1 MRQSSPLLVPRL
13 SPRTPGLCRLRSA
26 PAGRRTFPTLL
37 CASFPACLD
46 PYPGSSYGAR
56 ARFFPYD
63 IDLPP
68 VRTGSALRNVPY
80 SDFRTALDFGAA
92 VIPSCSGPQVCS
104 PPRSLL
110 PLRQHRRA
118 AVTYYVRAS
127 RRSLP
132 PHAPDM
138 LAVRIGQLTA
148 GDFHP
153 IRCAALSA
161 APLTPMHEPRA
172 ACCASD
178 YSRRGD
184 RSPVAVS
191 KSGRPPARSPM
202 VLFPRPPSER
212 LVSLSLSSCS
222 PVTLFRASL
231 ERWSVLLWR
240 SASRVPHRPGLSGHL
255 DHFPLGTALPCALL
269 GRHSHEDSWSS
280 VTLGFAPPRRSR
292 VPSPRNVSSAT

>member
-1 MRQSSPLLVPRL
+1 MRQGLPLSSWSRGPRQQALPRLPCSYGLMRQSSPLLVPRL

-161 APLTPMHEPRA
+161 APLTLPL
-172 ACCASD
+172 
-178 YSRRGD
+178 SRCRK
-184 RSPVAVS
+184 RERRR
-191 KSGRPPARSPM
+191 SGR
-202 VLFPRPPSER
+202 
-212 LVSLSLSSCS
+212 
-222 PVTLFRASL
+222 
-231 ERWSVLLWR
+231 WR
-240 SASRVPHRPGLSGHL
+240 QSAAAV
-255 DHFPLGTALPCALL
+255 C
-269 GRHSHEDSWSS
+269 
-280 VTLGFAPPRRSR
+280 
-292 VPSPRNVSSAT
+292 

>member
-1 MRQSSPLLVPRL
+1 MRQGLPLSSWSRGPRQQALPRLPCSYGLMRQSSPLLVPRL

-161 APLTPMHEPRA
+161 AHPCSALPYPL
-172 ACCASD
+172 
-178 YSRRGD
+178 GD
-184 RSPVAVS
+184 WGIAVS
-191 KSGRPPARSPM
+191 GA
-202 VLFPRPPSER
+202 
-212 LVSLSLSSCS
+212 
-222 PVTLFRASL
+222 
-231 ERWSVLLWR
+231 
-240 SASRVPHRPGLSGHL
+240 
-255 DHFPLGTALPCALL
+255 GTA
-269 GRHSHEDSWSS
+269 S
-280 VTLGFAPPRRSR
+280 
-292 VPSPRNVSSAT
+292 N